1 MVKMVLDNKI
11 TNQKFND
18 DFKDLME
25 VASDLTEAGKN
36 DVPVFQ
42 NVQGKLKDFAAKT
55 MKSMDAK
62 AKVCISSLKDKMYT
76 RSTDPNNLDLD
87 PAKNTPLVINWIVNI
102 LKSVL
107 EKLDEQGD
115 MIKVHTEALK
125 DPKDILNVAKNEE
138 VEALKVTNDKLR
150 VEIDETRQRGLKGN
164 IIVSSPVRPGKDTCF
179 KPKQLTE
186 GGNQVKEAD
195 IDMVLRLIEEKTLVA
210 IPKEDVI
217 ACHPMGRREKNT
229 FIITVNN
236 RKPGSAWERLTAAMM
251 KSSIITKDCN
261 VFVNFQLT
269 KERGA
274 LAKVVRLAKTAGRI
288 SNYSVDQNGKIKIKK
303 NGDAKE
309 YIPVTSEEH
318 MNGML

>member
-1 MVKMVLDNKI
+1 MGKMVLDSKI

-25 VASDLTEAGKN
+25 VASNLTEEGKN
-36 DVPVFQ
+36 DDPVFQ

-138 VEALKVTNDKLR
+138 VEALKVTNDK
-150 VEIDETRQRGLKGN
+150 
-164 IIVSSPVRPGKDTCF
+164 
-179 KPKQLTE
+179 
-186 GGNQVKEAD
+186 
-195 IDMVLRLIEEKTLVA
+195 
-210 IPKEDVI
+210 
-217 ACHPMGRREKNT
+217 
-229 FIITVNN
+229 
-236 RKPGSAWERLTAAMM
+236 
-251 KSSIITKDCN
+251 
-261 VFVNFQLT
+261 
-269 KERGA
+269 
-274 LAKVVRLAKTAGRI
+274 
-288 SNYSVDQNGKIKIKK
+288 
-303 NGDAKE
+303 
-309 YIPVTSEEH
+309 
-318 MNGML
+318 